1 VSDSVGLREQA
12 RRRRQ
17 ERVRKKVRG
26 TPTRPRLSV
35 FKSAKHIYGQLID
48 DIHGHTLAA
57 ASSVSLPFR
66 ERVQNV
72 EKASGGNVSG
82 AKIVGEMIAEQ
93 ARALGITQIV
103 FDRNGF
109 LYHGRVKALADGAR
123 EAGLEF

>member
-1 VSDSVGLREQA
+1 VSDTVGLREQA

-26 TPTRPRLSV
+26 TPVRPRLSV

-48 DIHGHTLAA
+48 DVHGYTLAA
-57 ASSVSLPFR
+57 ASSLSLSFR

-93 ARALGITQIV
+93 ARTLDIAQIV

-109 LYHGRVKALADGAR
+109 LYHGRVKALAEGAR

>member
-1 VSDSVGLREQA
+1 MSDTVGLREQA

-48 DIHGHTLAA
+48 DVHGHTLAA
-57 ASSVSLPFR
+57 ASSTSLLFR
-66 ERVQNV
+66 ERAQNV

-82 AKIVGEMIAEQ
+82 AKLVGEMIAEQ
-93 ARALGITQIV
+93 ARALGVVQIV

-109 LYHGRVKALADGAR
+109 LYHGRVKALAEGAR
-123 EAGLEF
+123 GTGLEF

>member
-1 VSDSVGLREQA
+1 VADKLGLREQA
-12 RRRRQ
+12 RKRRQ

-48 DIHGHTLAA
+48 DVHGHTLAA
-57 ASSVSLPFR
+57 ASSLSVSFR
-66 ERVQNV
+66 ERAQGAD
-72 EKASGGNVSG
+72 KASGGNIGG
-82 AKIVGEMIAEQ
+82 AKIVGELLAEQ
-93 ARALGITQIV
+93 ALAIGIAKIV

-123 EAGLEF
+123 GAGLEF